1 MRVLHLSAATIGLIL
16 SLASLGTLAGALAA
30 TRIAERFGIGP
41 TLIAMGATS
50 LGITR
55 IRTRIEADFM
65 IRLDPNVVWQD
76 IGFAD
81 LAAELR
87 RGVLRSPL
95 WANAATLEQLAAE
108 IAGLSDEDVARE
120 LGADPA

>member
-1 MRVLHLSAATIGLIL
+1 
-16 SLASLGTLAGALAA
+16 
-30 TRIAERFGIGP
+30 
-41 TLIAMGATS
+41 MGATS

-65 IRLDPNVVWQD
+65 IRLDPHVVWQD
-76 IGFAD
+76 IGLAE